1 MKLPE
6 FVFIVPNKNDL
17 SMGAGFVE
25 HTVHPFYLGRVI
37 KLAPSPFSIVEYK
50 NKFNPLVFSEVD
62 GYSILIAFAG
72 NLLSGYHVQVSGSQ
86 WESELQKIFDKM
98 ADYFYNEKI
107 VNNAGYYRR
116 YKL

>member
-6 FVFIVPNKNDL
+6 YVFIVPEKNNPE
-17 SMGAGFVE
+17 MGSGFILR
-25 HTVHPFYLGRVI
+25 TKQPFELGRVI
-37 KLAPSPFSIVEYK
+37 KLAPSPFSIAEYK
-50 NKFNPLVFSEVD
+50 NKFNPLIMAEVD
-62 GYSILIAFAG
+62 GYSIAISYAG
-72 NLLSGYHVQVSGSQ
+72 NLAGNRVTVSGQ
-86 WESELQKIFDKM
+86 NWESELQKIFDKM